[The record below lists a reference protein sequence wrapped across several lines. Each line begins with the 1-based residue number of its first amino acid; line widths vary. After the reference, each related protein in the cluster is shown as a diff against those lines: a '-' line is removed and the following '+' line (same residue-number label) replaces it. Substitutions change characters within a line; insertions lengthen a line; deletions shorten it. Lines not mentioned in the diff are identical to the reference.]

1 MYSSSSL
8 SPPSLSLS
16 EVLVLDS
23 SPSGPAKQSS
33 SNSIPSCNV
42 YFTTSAENR
51 CRHHTCGGGDGG
63 GGSGGG
69 VWWLCS
75 RGREMP
81 QGDNYKD
88 FLKNKL
94 NKADVIRRLNEFLK
108 REVPRLHLDYSL
120 VITLKK
126 EAWEILLTGV

>member
-1 MYSSSSL
+1 M
-8 SPPSLSLS
+8 
-16 EVLVLDS
+16 
-23 SPSGPAKQSS
+23 
-33 SNSIPSCNV
+33 

-69 VWWLCS
+69 VWWFCS
-75 RGREMP
+75 RGSEMP
-81 QGDNYKD
+81 QGDDYKD

-94 NKADVIRRLNEFLK
+94 NKADLIRRLNQFLK

-120 VITLKK
+120 VITLEK